1 MKLLR
6 IILPLLVTSFCFGL
20 NACTDD
26 SKNSV
31 PVVGARY
38 RNLDH
43 TNFEWYFDIS
53 IEKESYSDDST
64 NEYKY
69 HLLVTPNDSR
79 IKVINDVTASI
90 RVTFTYKLEEEMGT
104 NAAHFLEQSVDINYI
119 VGDSATTSS
128 LYTATFD
135 RPINE
140 YPYFEESYSVTSAS
154 GRLGLYF

>member
-1 MKLLR
+1 MKLSKA
-6 IILPLLVTSFCFGL
+6 ILPLLVTSFCFGL

-31 PVVGARY
+31 PVVGAY
-38 RNLDH
+38 SIELDY
-43 TNFEWYFDIS
+43 TNFELYFDIS
-53 IEKESYSDDST
+53 IKKEYYSDDST

-69 HLLVTPNDSR
+69 HLFVTTNDSR

-90 RVTFTYKLEEEMGT
+90 RVTFIYKLEEEMDT
-104 NAAHFLEQSVDINYI
+104 NAAHFLEQSIDINDI
-119 VGDSATTSS
+119 VDYSATISS

-140 YPYFEESYSVTSAS
+140 YPYFKVSYSVTSAS
-154 GRLGLYF
+154 GRLKVYY

>member
-1 MKLLR
+1 MKLSK

-31 PVVGARY
+31 PVVGAY
-38 RNLDH
+38 SRNLDH

-53 IEKESYSDDST
+53 IEKEYYSDDST

-69 HLLVTPNDSR
+69 HLLVSTNDNR
-79 IKVINDVTASI
+79 IKLLTDVTASI
-90 RVTFTYKLEEEMGT
+90 CVTFTYKLEEEMGT
-104 NAAHFLEQSVDINYI
+104 NAAHFLEQSVDINFI
-119 VGDSATTSS
+119 GGSNATVSS
-128 LYTATFD
+128 IYTATFD

-140 YPYFEESYSVTSAS
+140 YPLFKESYSVISAS
-154 GRLGLYF
+154 GRLELNF